1 MYGYMEI
8 EAVDLDDALD
18 IVLSNDYLPL
28 PDNAEYVDGSFEV
41 DQDILPFN
49 YPEEFPDEV

>member
-1 MYGYMEI
+1 MEI